1 MLAAILAEG
10 ANTCY
15 LKYKRPEDERAY
27 GAYLSKCLKLL
38 EPARETD
45 INANIEAVLLTLLL
59 LTAATATSQT
69 QKWRPHLMGLKV
81 YY

>member
-1 MLAAILAEG
+1 MLILVIL
-10 ANTCY
+10 NINV
-15 LKYKRPEDERAY
+15 EDERAY

-45 INANIEAVLLTLLL
+45 INANIEAVFNFIVIDGCYCYFTN
-59 LTAATATSQT
+59 S
-69 QKWRPHLMGLKV
+69 KWRPHLMGLKA